1 MIRLEISNYPV
12 LDKKEEVLMLSINK
26 KLLSI
31 ASLAALAMLTMAN
44 QKCKEE
50 PQAKSRQLK
59 KNVQVLKMEASS
71 FLDNE
76 KFNFSEVAKNQ
87 LSGVIFEEESMFERN
102 LYPKLDESS
111 SASGGLQKASVENQQ
126 MVQLKSWFPTLKAND
141 VQLSRDSSCLVS
153 RPQHYL
159 YGKINSLEAYSGMAL
174 QFGFNSSTVQVPIS
188 GKFKMDKMRM
198 DLSFHAYDPWSSQQM
213 AAVNS
218 EVIKKD
224 YSVGFGIDLGSVHI
238 GPEFYRV
245 TGMAETVLKGLKQ
258 SINDISD
265 KLKSLQRQE
274 WQTRILISR
283 DNYVVIVG
291 GAELGLKKGD
301 RLKVE
306 NEAHDWMGEPCG
318 QGSVLLGSV
327 SITSDPWIIEIEDA
341 GNLMSKARVLNPR
354 EDESIEVGALTRVSQ
369 LYVDPVPA
377 PSKKK
382 K

>member
-1 MIRLEISNYPV
+1 MSSMSKKV
-12 LDKKEEVLMLSINK
+12 LSAVSLM
-26 KLLSI
+26 
-31 ASLAALAMLTMAN
+31 SLALLTMAN

-50 PQAKSRQLK
+50 PVKVRQLK
-59 KNVQVLKMEASS
+59 KNVQILKMEASS
-71 FLDNE
+71 FLDNSG
-76 KFNFSEVAKNQ
+76 FNFSEVAQNQ

-102 LYPKLDESS
+102 IYPKPDQ
-111 SASGGLQKASVENQQ
+111 SAPQSAGLQKASVEDKQ
-126 MVQLKSWFPTLKAND
+126 MTQLKTWFPTMKAAD

-153 RPQHYL
+153 RPQHLL

-174 QFGFNSSTVQVPIS
+174 QFGFNSSTVQIPVS
-188 GKFKMDKMRM
+188 AKFKMDKMRM
-198 DLSFHAYDPWSSQQM
+198 DLSFHAFDPWSSQQM

-224 YSVGFGIDLGSVHI
+224 YSAGFGIDLGIIHI

-258 SINDISD
+258 SIKDISA
-265 KLKSLQRQE
+265 KLKSLDRQE
-274 WQTRILISR
+274 WHTRVLISR

-306 NEAHDWMGEPCG
+306 NEVHDWMGEPCG
-318 QGSVLLGSV
+318 EGSVLLGSV
-327 SITSDPWIIEIEDA
+327 SVTNDPWIIEIEDA
-341 GNLMSKARVLNPR
+341 GNLMAKARVLNPR
-354 EDESIEVGALTRVSQ
+354 EDESIEVGALTRISQ
-369 LYVDPVPA
+369 LYVEPVATP
-377 PSKKK
+377 PKKK

>member
-1 MIRLEISNYPV
+1 MST
-12 LDKKEEVLMLSINK
+12 INK
-26 KLLSI
+26 KLLSV
-31 ASLAALAMLTMAN
+31 ASLTTLALLTMAN

-50 PQAKSRQLK
+50 PVKVRQLK
-59 KNVQVLKMEASS
+59 KNVQILKMEASS
-71 FLDNE
+71 FLDNSG
-76 KFNFSEVAKNQ
+76 FNFSEVAQNQ

-102 LYPKLDESS
+102 VYPKPDQTAPQSV
-111 SASGGLQKASVENQQ
+111 GLQKASVEYKQ
-126 MVQLKSWFPTLKAND
+126 MAQLKTWFPTMKSSD

-153 RPQHYL
+153 RPQHLL

-174 QFGFNSSTVQVPIS
+174 QFGFNSTAVQIPLTA
-188 GKFKMDKMRM
+188 KFKMDKMRM

-224 YSVGFGIDLGSVHI
+224 YSAGFGIDLGIIHI

-258 SINDISD
+258 SIKDISA
-265 KLKSLQRQE
+265 KLKSLERQE
-274 WQTRILISR
+274 WHTRVLISR

-306 NEAHDWMGEPCG
+306 NEVHDWMGEPCG
-318 QGSVLLGSV
+318 EGSVLLGSV
-327 SITSDPWIIEIEDA
+327 SVTNDPWIIEIEDA
-341 GNLMSKARVLNPR
+341 GNLMAKARVLNPR
-354 EDESIEVGALTRVSQ
+354 EDDSIEVGALTRISQ
-369 LYVDPVPA
+369 LYVEPTA
-377 PSKKK
+377 TTSSKKK
-382 K
+382 